1 LSLIVPFQCDSQA
14 LENTLVSVLELRSP
28 DDELLIVHRGEY
40 QDPYGLQGN
49 EAKVLETPAS
59 TSLAEQLNIAV
70 QNATGDVLQV
80 VLPGTVLEPDWC
92 VDALAAFDELDVD
105 MIALGVSASGVSASG
120 VSASGVSASGA
131 NSLQYGF
138 EADLIP
144 QRRATGEASKIA
156 GPLLAGTM
164 IRRSAIE
171 CLGGWN
177 TKIPGDLIDFELCLM
192 AKLLGLQ
199 VGVVEGSSVTCDESR
214 SMVLSHYELGR
225 SIGQLACAFSEI
237 SNSAIVIEPL
247 VRRLG
252 HLASG
257 LVSPKLAAERLGWVL
272 GVRDRSWSGAIG
284 KRVESAKVA
293 FADRSREW
301 ERLRTIVPQ
310 PNFQGAHRDSAR
322 KAA

>member
-1 LSLIVPFQCDSQA
+1 VPRLSLIVPFQCDSQA
-14 LENTLVSVLELRSP
+14 LENTLVSVLELRSS

-70 QNATGDVLQV
+70 KNATGDVLQV
-80 VLPGTVLEPDWC
+80 VLPGTVLEHDWC

-105 MIALGVSASGVSASG
+105 MIALGVSG
-120 VSASGVSASGA
+120 SGA

-156 GPLLAGTM
+156 GPLLAGTI

-237 SNSAIVIEPL
+237 SDSAIVIEPL

-301 ERLRTIVPQ
+301 ERLRTIVPS
-310 PNFQGAHRDSAR
+310 PNFQGAQRDSAR

>member
-1 LSLIVPFQCDSQA
+1 VPRLSLIVPFQCDSQA

-80 VLPGTVLEPDWC
+80 VLPGTVLEHDWC

-105 MIALGVSASGVSASG
+105 MIALGVSG
-120 VSASGVSASGA
+120 SGA

-138 EADLIP
+138 EAELIP

-237 SNSAIVIEPL
+237 SDSAIVIEPL

-310 PNFQGAHRDSAR
+310 PNFQGAQRDSAR

>member
-80 VLPGTVLEPDWC
+80 VLPGTVLEHDWC

-105 MIALGVSASGVSASG
+105 MIALGVSG
-120 VSASGVSASGA
+120 SGA

-284 KRVESAKVA
+284 KRVESAQVA

-301 ERLRTIVPQ
+301 ERLRTIVPS
-310 PNFQGAHRDSAR
+310 PNFQGAQRDSAR

>member
-1 LSLIVPFQCDSQA
+1 MPRLSLIVPFQCDSQA

-59 TSLAEQLNIAV
+59 SSLAEQLNIAV

-80 VLPGTVLEPDWC
+80 VLPGAVLEPDWC

-105 MIALGVSASGVSASG
+105 MIALGVSGSGVSG
-120 VSASGVSASGA
+120 SGA
-131 NSLQYGF
+131 SSLQYGF

-164 IRRSAIE
+164 IRRSAIQ

-199 VGVVEGSSVTCDESR
+199 VGVVEGSSVACDESR

-237 SNSAIVIEPL
+237 SDSAIVIEPL

-257 LVSPKLAAERLGWVL
+257 LVSTKLAAERLGWVL
-272 GVRDRSWSGAIG
+272 GVRDRSWSGSIG

-301 ERLRTIVPQ
+301 ERLRAIVPQ
-310 PNFQGAHRDSAR
+310 PNFQGTHRDTAR

>member
-1 LSLIVPFQCDSQA
+1 MPRLSLIVPFQCDSQA

-59 TSLAEQLNIAV
+59 SSLAEQLNIAV

-80 VLPGTVLEPDWC
+80 VLPGAVLEPDWC

-105 MIALGVSASGVSASG
+105 MIALGVSGSGVS
-120 VSASGVSASGA
+120 GA
-131 NSLQYGF
+131 GTSSLQYGF

-164 IRRSAIE
+164 IRRSAIQ

-199 VGVVEGSSVTCDESR
+199 VGVVEGSSVACDESR

-237 SNSAIVIEPL
+237 SDSAIVIEPL

-257 LVSPKLAAERLGWVL
+257 LVSTKLAAERLGWVL
-272 GVRDRSWSGAIG
+272 GVRDRSWSGSIG

-301 ERLRTIVPQ
+301 ERLRAIVPQ
-310 PNFQGAHRDSAR
+310 PNFQGTHRDTAR

>member
-1 LSLIVPFQCDSQA
+1 MPRLSLIVPFQCDSQA

-105 MIALGVSASGVSASG
+105 MIALGVSG
-120 VSASGVSASGA
+120 SGA

-225 SIGQLACAFSEI
+225 SIGQLASAFSEI
-237 SNSAIVIEPL
+237 SDSAIVIEPL

-257 LVSPKLAAERLGWVL
+257 LVSTKLAAERLGWVL

-301 ERLRTIVPQ
+301 DRLRTIVPQ
-310 PNFQGAHRDSAR
+310 PNFQGAQRDSAR

>member
-1 LSLIVPFQCDSQA
+1 MPRLSLIVPFQCDSQA

-49 EAKVLETPAS
+49 EAMVLETPAS

-80 VLPGTVLEPDWC
+80 VLPGTVLEHDWC

-105 MIALGVSASGVSASG
+105 MIALGVSG
-120 VSASGVSASGA
+120 SGA

-237 SNSAIVIEPL
+237 SDSAIVIEPL

-293 FADRSREW
+293 FANRSREW

-310 PNFQGAHRDSAR
+310 PNFQGAQRDSAR

>member
-1 LSLIVPFQCDSQA
+1 MPRLSLIVPFQCDSQA

-59 TSLAEQLNIAV
+59 SSLAEQLNIAV

-80 VLPGTVLEPDWC
+80 VLPGAVLEPDWC

-105 MIALGVSASGVSASG
+105 MIALGVSGSGVSGAGAS
-120 VSASGVSASGA
+120 
-131 NSLQYGF
+131 SLQYGF

-164 IRRSAIE
+164 IRRSAIQ

-192 AKLLGLQ
+192 AKLLDLQ

-237 SNSAIVIEPL
+237 SDSAIVIEPL

-257 LVSPKLAAERLGWVL
+257 LVSTKLAAERLGWVL

-293 FADRSREW
+293 FALHFGLQFNPLCRNEKWSGHLSGDFS
-301 ERLRTIVPQ
+301 
-310 PNFQGAHRDSAR
+310 
-322 KAA
+322 

>member
-1 LSLIVPFQCDSQA
+1 MPRLSLIVPFQCDSQA

-80 VLPGTVLEPDWC
+80 VLPGTVLEADWC
-92 VDALAAFDELDVD
+92 VDALVAFDEMDID
-105 MIALGVSASGVSASG
+105 MIALGVSG
-120 VSASGVSASGA
+120 SGA

-237 SNSAIVIEPL
+237 SDSAIVIEPL

-257 LVSPKLAAERLGWVL
+257 LVSTKLAAERLGWVL

-301 ERLRTIVPQ
+301 DRLRTIVPQ
-310 PNFQGAHRDSAR
+310 PNFQGAQRDSAR

>member
-1 LSLIVPFQCDSQA
+1 MPRLSLIVPFQCDSQA

-105 MIALGVSASGVSASG
+105 MIALGVSG
-120 VSASGVSASGA
+120 SGA

-199 VGVVEGSSVTCDESR
+199 VGVVEGSSVTCHESR

-237 SNSAIVIEPL
+237 SDSAIVIEPL

-284 KRVESAKVA
+284 KRVESAQVA

-301 ERLRTIVPQ
+301 ERLRMIVPQ
-310 PNFQGAHRDSAR
+310 PNFQGSQRDSAR

>member
-1 LSLIVPFQCDSQA
+1 MPRLSLIVPFQCDSQA

-120 VSASGVSASGA
+120 A

-237 SNSAIVIEPL
+237 SDSAIVIEPL

-284 KRVESAKVA
+284 KRVESAQVA

-310 PNFQGAHRDSAR
+310 PNFQGAQRDSAR

>member
-1 LSLIVPFQCDSQA
+1 
-14 LENTLVSVLELRSP
+14 
-28 DDELLIVHRGEY
+28 
-40 QDPYGLQGN
+40 LQGN

-105 MIALGVSASGVSASG
+105 MIALG

-284 KRVESAKVA
+284 KRVESAQVA

-301 ERLRTIVPQ
+301 EHLRTIVPQ
-310 PNFQGAHRDSAR
+310 PNFQGSQRDSAR

>member
-1 LSLIVPFQCDSQA
+1 MPRLSLIVPFQCDSQA

-105 MIALGVSASGVSASG
+105 MIALGVSG
-120 VSASGVSASGA
+120 SGA

-284 KRVESAKVA
+284 KRVEAAKVA

-310 PNFQGAHRDSAR
+310 PNFQGAQRDSAR

>member
-1 LSLIVPFQCDSQA
+1 MPRLSLIVPFQCDSQA

-59 TSLAEQLNIAV
+59 SSLAEQLNIAV

-80 VLPGTVLEPDWC
+80 VLPGAVLEPDWC

-105 MIALGVSASGVSASG
+105 MIALGVSGSGVSG
-120 VSASGVSASGA
+120 SGA
-131 NSLQYGF
+131 SSLQYGF

-164 IRRSAIE
+164 IRRSAIQ

-199 VGVVEGSSVTCDESR
+199 VGVVEGSSVACDESR

-237 SNSAIVIEPL
+237 SDSAIVIEPL

-257 LVSPKLAAERLGWVL
+257 LVSTKLAAERLGWVL
-272 GVRDRSWSGAIG
+272 GVRDRSWSGVIG

-301 ERLRTIVPQ
+301 ERLRAIVPQ
-310 PNFQGAHRDSAR
+310 PNFQGTHRDTAR

>member
-1 LSLIVPFQCDSQA
+1 MPRLSLIVPFQCDSQA

-59 TSLAEQLNIAV
+59 SSLAEQLNIAV

-80 VLPGTVLEPDWC
+80 VLPGAVLEPDWC

-105 MIALGVSASGVSASG
+105 MIALGVSGSGVSGLGAS
-120 VSASGVSASGA
+120 
-131 NSLQYGF
+131 SLQYGF

-164 IRRSAIE
+164 IRRSAIQ

-192 AKLLGLQ
+192 AKLLDLQ

-237 SNSAIVIEPL
+237 SDSAIVIEPL

-257 LVSPKLAAERLGWVL
+257 LVSTKLAAERLGWVL

-301 ERLRTIVPQ
+301 ERLRAIVPQ
-310 PNFQGAHRDSAR
+310 PNFQGTHRDTAR

>member
-1 LSLIVPFQCDSQA
+1 MPRLSLIVPFQCDSQA

-28 DDELLIVHRGEY
+28 DDELLVVHRGEY

-59 TSLAEQLNIAV
+59 SSLAEQLNIAV

-80 VLPGTVLEPDWC
+80 VLPGAVLEHDWC
-92 VDALAAFDELDVD
+92 IDALAAFDELDVD
-105 MIALGVSASGVSASG
+105 IIALGVSGSGTS
-120 VSASGVSASGA
+120 
-131 NSLQYGF
+131 SLQYGF
-138 EADLIP
+138 EADVIP

-164 IRRSAIE
+164 IRRSAIQ

-192 AKLLGLQ
+192 AKVLGLQ
-199 VGVVEGSSVTCDESR
+199 IGVVEDSSVTCDESR

-237 SNSAIVIEPL
+237 SDSAIVIEPL

-257 LVSPKLAAERLGWVL
+257 LVSTKLAAERLGWVL

-284 KRVESAKVA
+284 KRVESAKAA

-301 ERLRTIVPQ
+301 ERLRAIVPQ
-310 PNFQGAHRDSAR
+310 PNFQGMRRDTAR

>member
-1 LSLIVPFQCDSQA
+1 MPRLSLIVPFQCDSQA

-59 TSLAEQLNIAV
+59 TSLAEQLNIAI

-80 VLPGTVLEPDWC
+80 VLPGTVLEHDWC

-105 MIALGVSASGVSASG
+105 MIALGVSG
-120 VSASGVSASGA
+120 SGA

-237 SNSAIVIEPL
+237 SDSAIVIEPL

-293 FADRSREW
+293 FANRSREW

-310 PNFQGAHRDSAR
+310 PNFQGAQRDSAR

>member
-1 LSLIVPFQCDSQA
+1 MPRLSLIGPFQCDSQA

-80 VLPGTVLEPDWC
+80 VLPGTVLEADWC
-92 VDALAAFDELDVD
+92 VDALVAFDEMDID
-105 MIALGVSASGVSASG
+105 MIALGVSG
-120 VSASGVSASGA
+120 SGA

-237 SNSAIVIEPL
+237 SDSAIVIEPL

-257 LVSPKLAAERLGWVL
+257 LVSTKLAAERLGGVL

-301 ERLRTIVPQ
+301 DRLRTIVPQ
-310 PNFQGAHRDSAR
+310 PNFQGAQRDSAR

>member
-1 LSLIVPFQCDSQA
+1 MPRLSLIVPFQCDSQA

-105 MIALGVSASGVSASG
+105 MIALGVSASG
-120 VSASGVSASGA
+120 A

-177 TKIPGDLIDFELCLM
+177 TKIPSDLIDFELCLM

-284 KRVESAKVA
+284 KRVESAQVA

-310 PNFQGAHRDSAR
+310 PNFQGAQRDSAR

>member
-1 LSLIVPFQCDSQA
+1 VPRLSLIVPFQCDSQA
-14 LENTLVSVLELRSP
+14 LENTLVSVLELRSQ

-80 VLPGTVLEPDWC
+80 VLPGTVLEHDWC

-105 MIALGVSASGVSASG
+105 MIALGVSG
-120 VSASGVSASGA
+120 SGA

-237 SNSAIVIEPL
+237 SDSAIVIEPL

-284 KRVESAKVA
+284 KRVESAQVA

-310 PNFQGAHRDSAR
+310 PNFQGAQRDSAR

>member
-1 LSLIVPFQCDSQA
+1 VPRLSLIVPFQCDSQA

-80 VLPGTVLEPDWC
+80 VLPGTVLEADWC

-105 MIALGVSASGVSASG
+105 MIALGVSG
-120 VSASGVSASGA
+120 SGA

-237 SNSAIVIEPL
+237 SDSAIVIEPL

-301 ERLRTIVPQ
+301 DRLRTIVPQ
-310 PNFQGAHRDSAR
+310 PNFQGAQRDSAR

>member
-1 LSLIVPFQCDSQA
+1 
-14 LENTLVSVLELRSP
+14 
-28 DDELLIVHRGEY
+28 
-40 QDPYGLQGN
+40 
-49 EAKVLETPAS
+49 
-59 TSLAEQLNIAV
+59 
-70 QNATGDVLQV
+70 
-80 VLPGTVLEPDWC
+80 
-92 VDALAAFDELDVD
+92 
-105 MIALGVSASGVSASG
+105 
-120 VSASGVSASGA
+120 
-131 NSLQYGF
+131 
-138 EADLIP
+138 
-144 QRRATGEASKIA
+144 
-156 GPLLAGTM
+156 M

-284 KRVESAKVA
+284 KRVESAQVA

-310 PNFQGAHRDSAR
+310 PNFQGAQRDSAR

>member
-80 VLPGTVLEPDWC
+80 VLPGTVLEADWC
-92 VDALAAFDELDVD
+92 VDALVAFDEMDID
-105 MIALGVSASGVSASG
+105 MIALGVSG
-120 VSASGVSASGA
+120 SGA

-237 SNSAIVIEPL
+237 SDSAIVIEPL

-310 PNFQGAHRDSAR
+310 PNFQGAQRDSAR

>member
-80 VLPGTVLEPDWC
+80 VLPGTVLEADWC
-92 VDALAAFDELDVD
+92 VDALAAFDEMDVD
-105 MIALGVSASGVSASG
+105 MIALGVSGSS
-120 VSASGVSASGA
+120 A

-225 SIGQLACAFSEI
+225 SIGQLASAFSEI
-237 SNSAIVIEPL
+237 SDSAIVIEPL

-257 LVSPKLAAERLGWVL
+257 LVSTKLAAERLGWVL

-301 ERLRTIVPQ
+301 DRLRTIVPQ
-310 PNFQGAHRDSAR
+310 PNFQGAQRDSAR

>member
-105 MIALGVSASGVSASG
+105 MIALGVSASG

-310 PNFQGAHRDSAR
+310 PNFQGAQRDSAR

>member
-1 LSLIVPFQCDSQA
+1 MPRLSLIVPFQCDSQA

-80 VLPGTVLEPDWC
+80 VLPGTVLEHDWC

-105 MIALGVSASGVSASG
+105 MIALGVSG
-120 VSASGVSASGA
+120 SGA

-237 SNSAIVIEPL
+237 SDSAIVIEPL

-310 PNFQGAHRDSAR
+310 PNFQGAQRDSAR

>member
-1 LSLIVPFQCDSQA
+1 MPRLSLIVPFQCDSQA
-14 LENTLVSVLELRSP
+14 LENTLVSVLELRSQ

-80 VLPGTVLEPDWC
+80 VLPGTVLEHDWC

-105 MIALGVSASGVSASG
+105 MIALGVSG
-120 VSASGVSASGA
+120 SGA

-237 SNSAIVIEPL
+237 SDSAIVIEPL

-284 KRVESAKVA
+284 KRVESAQVA

-310 PNFQGAHRDSAR
+310 PNFQGAQRDSAR

>member
-1 LSLIVPFQCDSQA
+1 VPRLSLIVPFQCDSQA

-80 VLPGTVLEPDWC
+80 VLPGTVLEADWC
-92 VDALAAFDELDVD
+92 VDALAAFDEMDVD
-105 MIALGVSASGVSASG
+105 MIALGVSGSS
-120 VSASGVSASGA
+120 A
-131 NSLQYGF
+131 NSLRYGF

-237 SNSAIVIEPL
+237 SDSAIVIEPL

-257 LVSPKLAAERLGWVL
+257 LVSTKLAAERLGWVL

-301 ERLRTIVPQ
+301 DRLRTIVPQ
-310 PNFQGAHRDSAR
+310 PNFQGAQRDSAR

>member
-1 LSLIVPFQCDSQA
+1 VPRLSLIVPFQCDSQA

-70 QNATGDVLQV
+70 KNATGDVLQV
-80 VLPGTVLEPDWC
+80 VLPGTVLEHDWC

-105 MIALGVSASGVSASG
+105 MIALGVSG
-120 VSASGVSASGA
+120 SGA

-310 PNFQGAHRDSAR
+310 PNFQGAQRDSAR

>member
-1 LSLIVPFQCDSQA
+1 MPRLSLIVPFQCDSQA

-80 VLPGTVLEPDWC
+80 VLPGTVLEHDWC

-105 MIALGVSASGVSASG
+105 MIALGVSG
-120 VSASGVSASGA
+120 SGA

-310 PNFQGAHRDSAR
+310 PNFQGAQRDSAR

>member
-1 LSLIVPFQCDSQA
+1 MPRLSLIVPFQCDSQA

-59 TSLAEQLNIAV
+59 SSLAEQLNIAV

-80 VLPGTVLEPDWC
+80 VLPGAVLEPDWC

-105 MIALGVSASGVSASG
+105 MIALGVSGSGVSGAGAS
-120 VSASGVSASGA
+120 
-131 NSLQYGF
+131 SLQYGF

-164 IRRSAIE
+164 IRRSAIQ

-199 VGVVEGSSVTCDESR
+199 VGVVEGSSVACDESR

-237 SNSAIVIEPL
+237 SDSAIVIEPL

-257 LVSPKLAAERLGWVL
+257 LVSTKLAAERLGWVL
-272 GVRDRSWSGAIG
+272 GVRDRSWSGVIG

-301 ERLRTIVPQ
+301 ERLRAIVPQ
-310 PNFQGAHRDSAR
+310 PNFQGTHRDTAR

>member
-80 VLPGTVLEPDWC
+80 VLPGTVLEADWC
-92 VDALAAFDELDVD
+92 VDALVAFDEMDID
-105 MIALGVSASGVSASG
+105 MIALGVSG
-120 VSASGVSASGA
+120 SGA

-237 SNSAIVIEPL
+237 SDSAIVIEPL

-257 LVSPKLAAERLGWVL
+257 LVNPKLAAERLGWVL

-301 ERLRTIVPQ
+301 ERLRTIVPS
-310 PNFQGAHRDSAR
+310 PNFQGAQRDLAR

>member
-28 DDELLIVHRGEY
+28 DHELLIVHRGEY

-80 VLPGTVLEPDWC
+80 VLPGTVLEADWC

-105 MIALGVSASGVSASG
+105 MIALGVSG
-120 VSASGVSASGA
+120 SGA

-138 EADLIP
+138 EADLLP

-237 SNSAIVIEPL
+237 SDSAIVIEPL

-310 PNFQGAHRDSAR
+310 PNFQGAQRDSAR

>member
-1 LSLIVPFQCDSQA
+1 
-14 LENTLVSVLELRSP
+14 
-28 DDELLIVHRGEY
+28 
-40 QDPYGLQGN
+40 LQGN

-105 MIALGVSASGVSASG
+105 MIALG

-237 SNSAIVIEPL
+237 SDSAIVIEPL

-284 KRVESAKVA
+284 KRVESAQVA

-310 PNFQGAHRDSAR
+310 PNFQGAQRDSAR

>member
-1 LSLIVPFQCDSQA
+1 

-70 QNATGDVLQV
+70 KNATGDVLQV
-80 VLPGTVLEPDWC
+80 VLPGTVLEHDWC

-105 MIALGVSASGVSASG
+105 MIALGVSG
-120 VSASGVSASGA
+120 SGA

-237 SNSAIVIEPL
+237 SDSAIVIEPL

-310 PNFQGAHRDSAR
+310 PNFQGAQRDSAR

>member
-1 LSLIVPFQCDSQA
+1 MPRLSLIVPFQCDSQA

-70 QNATGDVLQV
+70 KNATGDVLQV
-80 VLPGTVLEPDWC
+80 VLPGTVLEHDWC

-105 MIALGVSASGVSASG
+105 MIALGVSG
-120 VSASGVSASGA
+120 SGA

-237 SNSAIVIEPL
+237 SDSAIVIEPL

-301 ERLRTIVPQ
+301 ERLRTIGPS
-310 PNFQGAHRDSAR
+310 PNFQGSQRDSAR